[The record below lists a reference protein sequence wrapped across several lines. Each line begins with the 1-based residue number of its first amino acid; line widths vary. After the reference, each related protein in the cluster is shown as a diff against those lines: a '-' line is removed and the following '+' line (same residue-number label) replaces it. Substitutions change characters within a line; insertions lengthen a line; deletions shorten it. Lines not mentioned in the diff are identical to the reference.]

1 MFTVNVIEVPVHP
14 FRTGVTVIVP
24 DIVALVLLAGAV
36 QPGMFPVPDAP
47 SPMAVLLLLQLNVV
61 PERFPEKLKALMAVP
76 GQTETSV
83 TGLTVGVG

>member
-1 MFTVNVIEVPVHP
+1 MLTVNVIEVPAHP

-24 DIVALVLLAGAV
+24 DTVALVLLAGAV
-36 QPGMFPVPDAP
+36 QPGIFPLPIGP
-47 SPMAVLLLLQLNVV
+47 SPIAVLLLVQLNVV

-76 GQTETSV
+76 GQTETFV